1 MFKTKFIISTIIFVT
16 FLIVTSAVKN
26 ETRILE
32 KKITNL
38 TNDILIKKKDISE
51 TQLDFYYLSSPKEI
65 EKKLNLIG
73 FDNYQPIS
81 HSKIFLDVSDF
92 SNLDRKTS
100 NLKKFKWKKNWEK
113 KKY

>member
-81 HSKIFLDVSDF
+81 HSKIFLHVSDF

-100 NLKKFKWKKNWEK
+100 NLKKLK
-113 KKY
+113 

>member
-16 FLIVTSAVKN
+16 FLIVTSAV
-26 ETRILE
+26 

-100 NLKKFKWKKNWEK
+100 NLKKFK
-113 KKY
+113 

>member
-81 HSKIFLDVSDF
+81 YSKIFLDVSDF

-100 NLKKFKWKKNWEK
+100 NLKKFK
-113 KKY
+113 